1 MVCVLVDGPLRHPA
15 QAEGDRPPGDVLRLG
30 EGHLAALGVGVAAD
44 RSAPDNLHV

>member
-1 MVCVLVDGPLRHPA
+1 MVCVLVHGPLSHAA

-30 EGHLAALGVGVAAD
+30 QGHLVIVGVGVAAD